1 MKNRNMAN
9 KILLLVFLLFLLAI
23 GLKYYYKDKVA
34 VEMFFTI
41 MEAAL
46 VGGVAD
52 WFAITALFKKP
63 LGFPWHTALI
73 PRHRE
78 KVIKSIR
85 NMIDQDLLT
94 VQSIKKRVDNS
105 CFVSLLIGFVENKR
119 GKELLKS
126 WLERFSKDMLSK
138 LDIRDVVSYLGIFIR
153 KEIKNI
159 NLASQVKYAI
169 RWLLENQRTQILT
182 MYIVDELIKQL
193 GKAETKQSIY
203 KYLEELTKTKN
214 RSPLERAFIWL
225 GEQTNSVS
233 LSDATDA
240 FYGELLTILEEI
252 KNPEHILHTRISEK
266 LTELSE
272 QPEMRFIWL
281 EQMENWK
288 MTLTTDVELGDTAIH
303 MVENFV
309 ATTNPQLYS
318 QLVDWIYSQMNRYW
332 EFFKENGEIQEW
344 LEVRIKLVIHQC
356 IEREHYVIGEIVER
370 VLSEFTDD
378 KLNRFVED
386 KAGDDLQWIRING
399 SVVGG
404 IVGLIMFLF
413 LHYFYEPYVVPIIQ
427 GWF

>member
-1 MKNRNMAN
+1 MKNKNKAN
-9 KILLLVFLLFLLAI
+9 QILLIVFVLFLIAI
-23 GLKYYYKDKVA
+23 GLKYYYKDKVI
-34 VEMFFTI
+34 VEMFFAI

-46 VGGVAD
+46 IGGIAD

-85 NMIDQDLLT
+85 NMIDQELLT
-94 VQSIKKRVDNS
+94 VESIQRRVDNS

-119 GKELLKS
+119 GKELLRS
-126 WLERFSKDMLSK
+126 SLERFWKDILSK
-138 LDIRDVVSYLGIFIR
+138 LDIRDIVSHLDGFIR

-159 NLASQVKYAI
+159 NLVSKVKYVI
-169 RWLLENQRTQILT
+169 RWLLENQRAQILT
-182 MYIVDELIKQL
+182 IYIVEELINQL
-193 GKAETKQSIY
+193 DRAETKQIVY
-203 KYLEELTKTKN
+203 RYLEDLTQTKI

-240 FYGELLTILEEI
+240 FYGELLTILQEV
-252 KNPEHILHTRISEK
+252 KNPEHILHAGIYKK
-266 LTELSE
+266 LTALLE
-272 QPEMRFIWL
+272 QPEMDFIWL
-281 EQMENWK
+281 EQMESWK
-288 MTLTTDVELGDTAIH
+288 ITLATDVELSDKVIH

-309 ATTNPQLYS
+309 ETTNPQLYS
-318 QLVDWIYSQMNRYW
+318 QLVDWIYRQIDRYW
-332 EFFKENGEIQEW
+332 EFFKENSEIQEW
-344 LEVRIKLVIHQC
+344 LEVRIKLVIHQF
-356 IEREHYVIGEIVER
+356 IEKEHYVIGEIVER
-370 VLSEFTDD
+370 VLSEFTND

-413 LHYFYEPYVVPIIQ
+413 LHYFYDPYVIPMIQ
-427 GWF
+427 SWF